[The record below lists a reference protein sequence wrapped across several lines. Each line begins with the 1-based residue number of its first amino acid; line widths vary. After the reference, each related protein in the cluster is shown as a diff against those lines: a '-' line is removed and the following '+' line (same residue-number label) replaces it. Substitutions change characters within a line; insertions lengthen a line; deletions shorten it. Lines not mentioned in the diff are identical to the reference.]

1 MPDPMAVWAYVPDL
15 KTTQFTSLSGRAI
28 MDKMFSD
35 STYLWRLIK
44 NNFSIADAPSSAN
57 EQESSKYAPAQKQIN
72 RLPIDKG
79 TTPLGDWFARRH
91 QYVRKLVGKEPPKG
105 HFRKTADGVTIP
117 VHGA

>member
-1 MPDPMAVWAYVPDL
+1 
-15 KTTQFTSLSGRAI
+15 
-28 MDKMFSD
+28 MFSD

-44 NNFSIADAPSSAN
+44 NNFSLVDVPSSAN
-57 EQESSKYAPAQKQIN
+57 EQESSKYAPAQKQIESKGN
-72 RLPIDKG
+72 RVQVDKG

-105 HFRKTADGVTIP
+105 HFRQTADGVTVP